1 MNGET
6 MDAHERR
13 KQDAVNK
20 EEMMMQR
27 LAQTMDQQK
36 SVLSA
41 LEEAINVS
49 KLKKGDRMSSV
60 VDLTE
65 LRPK

>member
-1 MNGET
+1 
-6 MDAHERR
+6 
-13 KQDAVNK
+13 
-20 EEMMMQR
+20 
-27 LAQTMDQQK
+27 MDQQK